1 MTPRS
6 VFAHGVQLGQG
17 ALRRMAAAGA
27 GIAFCPS
34 SNLFL
39 GSGLF
44 NLHGACACGVP
55 VGMGTDVGAG
65 TSHSMFKTLADAYKV
80 QRLQGR
86 LLDPFQALYLATGG
100 GARLMGIE
108 AQVGALAEGQEADFI
123 LVDPAATPLLARRSA
138 RTASLR
144 DRLFALQILGD
155 DRSILATYH
164 AGSCV
169 HRRGAAAR
177 PGLDSPCTDEAAP

>member
-1 MTPRS
+1 
-6 VFAHGVQLGQG
+6 VFAHAIQLGESAFQ
-17 ALRRMAAAGA
+17 RMAQAGA

-44 NLHGACACGVP
+44 NLHGACACGVT

-80 QRLQGR
+80 QRLQGHA
-86 LLDPFQALYLATGG
+86 LDPFHALYLATGG
-100 GARLMGIE
+100 GARLMGIGDK
-108 AQVGALAEGQEADFI
+108 VGALAEGQEADFI
-123 LVDPAATPLLARRSA
+123 VVDPAATPLLARRSA
-138 RTASLR
+138 RAASLR

-155 DRSILATYH
+155 DRSIRATFH
-164 AGSCV
+164 AGRRV
-169 HRRGAAAR
+169 HSRD
-177 PGLDSPCTDEAAP
+177 PLAPS